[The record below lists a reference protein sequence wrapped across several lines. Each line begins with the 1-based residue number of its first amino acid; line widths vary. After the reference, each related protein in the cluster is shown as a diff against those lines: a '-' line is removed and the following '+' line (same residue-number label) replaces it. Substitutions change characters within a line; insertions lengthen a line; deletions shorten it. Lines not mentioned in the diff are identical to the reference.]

1 MPIEL
6 YTALLG
12 GEVRVPTLIGD
23 VVLTIPPETQ
33 SGRTFRLSGKGM
45 PKLRQ
50 PNEHGDLYA
59 HAVIRIPTQLTDA
72 ERKLITQLA
81 ALRGRK

>member
-1 MPIEL
+1 
-6 YTALLG
+6 
-12 GEVRVPTLIGD
+12 
-23 VVLTIPPETQ
+23 
-33 SGRTFRLSGKGM
+33 LSGKGM

-50 PNEHGDLYA
+50 PNERGDLYA
-59 HAVIRIPTQLTDA
+59 HAVIRIPTQLTDE